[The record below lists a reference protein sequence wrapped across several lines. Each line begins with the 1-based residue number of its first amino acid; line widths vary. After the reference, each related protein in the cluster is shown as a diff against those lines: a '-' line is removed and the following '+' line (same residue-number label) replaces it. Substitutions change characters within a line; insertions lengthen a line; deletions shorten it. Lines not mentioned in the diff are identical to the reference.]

1 MNIIQ
6 YNNSFLGRIMYSTTC
21 ASKAILSKLCY
32 NESIQLP
39 QTALE
44 LSAQSAILYHFCTI
58 LVRAVRSTWRYRY
71 RYRYLNSEFS
81 CSLLSSICQPHSW
94 SFDSTHL
101 MQPFFY
107 TGHTRGFLFYLF
119 LEAKG
124 LQTSKWWLISCTT
137 IICINLSD
145 YNEFLY
151 VLIRRMHMI

>member
-1 MNIIQ
+1 
-6 YNNSFLGRIMYSTTC
+6 MYSTTC
-21 ASKAILSKLCY
+21 ASKAILTKLYY

-44 LSAQSAILYHFCTI
+44 LSAQSTILYHFCTI

-71 RYRYLNSEFS
+71 RYRYLKSEFS
-81 CSLLSSICQPHSW
+81 CSLWSNIYQPHSW

-101 MQPFFY
+101 TQPFFY
-107 TGHTRGFLFYLF
+107 LEDSYFTFF

-145 YNEFLY
+145 YNEFLH
-151 VLIRRMHMI
+151 VLIRSMHMT